1 MFKIGDYVVCINN
14 LDVNLRIG
22 KVYTVENVFG
32 ATIGL
37 KERYQN
43 FYKYRFKK
51 LEDNAINR
59 LLYPEVNWSD
69 L

>member
-1 MFKIGDYVVCINN
+1 MFKVGDYVVCINN
-14 LDVNLRIG
+14 NDSNLRIG
-22 KVYTVENVFG
+22 KVYTVEKVFIE
-32 ATIGL
+32 TLGL

-43 FYKYRFKK
+43 FYKHRFKK